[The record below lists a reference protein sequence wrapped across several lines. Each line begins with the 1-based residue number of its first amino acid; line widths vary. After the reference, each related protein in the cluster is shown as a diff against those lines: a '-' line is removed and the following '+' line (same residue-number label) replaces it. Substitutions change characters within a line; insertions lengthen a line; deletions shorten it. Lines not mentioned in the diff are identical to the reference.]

1 MFAVIDI
8 ETTGGSIAQGS
19 RITELACIIFDGE
32 KIVDRFSTLINPEC
46 NIPIYITGLTGITNE
61 MVLSAPRFFEVAEK
75 IVKITEGKIFVG
87 HNVQFDYGHVKH
99 EFKMLGYKYERDTF
113 CTCRTGRKLLPGYSS
128 YSLGNLSR
136 ALSID
141 LKNHHRAEDDATAT
155 AEILRRLIIE
165 HNEKIIRSLVKPGK
179 EPDLNELLESNTLK
193 DLPEETGIYHFYDR
207 EGNVIYVGK
216 AKNIR
221 KRVVSHFKNK
231 SAGKTLRMRTQLA
244 DIDFTLTGNEL
255 LALLMEAAEIKKHQP
270 NFNRS
275 QKRMEY
281 KFGVYDQ
288 MHKSGY
294 LELIVDKIRN
304 DIKPFAWF
312 SSDKEAKLYLD
323 KITDRYNLYKR
334 YTSLQ
339 RTSGACFR
347 HQLKICNGACMN
359 EESHGDYNS
368 RVQEYINS
376 LDINLPDALL
386 IDKGRTST
394 EKSALL
400 IENGML
406 KAYGFFD
413 PHFISNAFE
422 IKEQLTSID
431 FHPDFQNI
439 LRSAIRLK
447 KYYKLIELNHQP
459 EMF

>member
-1 MFAVIDI
+1 LFAVIDI

-19 RITELACIIFDGE
+19 RITEIACIIFDGE

-46 NIPIYITGLTGITNE
+46 NIPPFITGLTGITNE

-113 CTCRTGRKLLPGYSS
+113 CTCRTSRKLLPGYSS
-128 YSLGNLSR
+128 YSLGNLSN

-155 AEILRRLIIE
+155 AEILHRLIIE
-165 HNEKIIRSLVKPGK
+165 HNEKVVRSLVKPGK
-179 EPDLNELLESNTLK
+179 EPDLNELLESNALK
-193 DLPEETGIYHFYDR
+193 DLPEETGVYYFYDH

-231 SAGKTLRMRTQLA
+231 SAGKTLRMRAQLA

-255 LALLMEAAEIKKHQP
+255 LALLIESAEIKKHQP
-270 NFNRS
+270 QFNRA
-275 QKRMEY
+275 QKRTEY

-288 MHKSGY
+288 MHKNGY
-294 LELIVDKIRN
+294 IELVVDKIRN
-304 DIKPFAWF
+304 DVKPFAWF
-312 SSDKEAKLYLD
+312 SSDKEAKIYLD
-323 KITDRYNLYKR
+323 KITDRYNLCKR
-334 YTSLQ
+334 FTSLQ
-339 RTSGACFR
+339 QTSGPCFR
-347 HQLKICNGACMN
+347 RQLKICNGACIDA
-359 EESHGDYNS
+359 ETATDYNA

-376 LDINLPDALL
+376 LDINLPDVLL
-386 IDKGRTST
+386 VDKGRNTS
-394 EKSALL
+394 EKSALH

-413 PHFISNAFE
+413 PHFITNSFD
-422 IKEQLTSID
+422 IKEQLTPMG

-439 LRSAIRLK
+439 LRSAIHHK
-447 KYYKLIELNHQP
+447 KYCKLIELNHQP